1 MEISGLDPQDVGAR
15 PHGALRP
22 VSVLVIDDDID
33 THEMLSVLLAH
44 AGYSVATACNGRE
57 ALRLLSAIRPEV
69 ILLDVEMPVMT
80 GAQFREAQRRDK
92 DLIRIPTIVMTG
104 SKEEPQ
110 LDPGVAEVLHKPF
123 RSKQLVAAIGRYCE
137 PQRS

>member
-1 MEISGLDPQDVGAR
+1 MEITGLDPQDVGAR
-15 PHGALRP
+15 PHGALRS

-33 THEMLSVLLAH
+33 THDMLSVLLAH

-57 ALRLLSAIRPEV
+57 ALSMLASVRPSV

-110 LDPGVAEVLHKPF
+110 LDAGVAEVLHKPF
-123 RSKQLVAAIGRYCE
+123 RSKQLIAAISRYCPPE
-137 PQRS
+137 PH